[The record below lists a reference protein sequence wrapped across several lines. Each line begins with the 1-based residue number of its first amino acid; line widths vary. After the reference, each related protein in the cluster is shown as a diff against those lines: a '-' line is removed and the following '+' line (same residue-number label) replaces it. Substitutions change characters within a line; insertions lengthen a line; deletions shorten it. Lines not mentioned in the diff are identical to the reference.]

1 VQNNSFYIETYGCT
15 SNKADSYIIS
25 NVLKKSNYTQVSLE
39 DAQFIII
46 NTCGV
51 KEQTE
56 NKIKARLENLH
67 KQYKNDPSKY
77 LIIAGCL
84 PYIASNYVE
93 VIKRIVPSF
102 GAIIDLNTIIN
113 LPEIFQEIKV
123 GKKNL
128 IIRSDKSIDK
138 AKYLINHPHGKITGI
153 IPISEGCF
161 GTCTYCCVK
170 NARGKLNCYE
180 PNSVIK
186 NIEHQLQQGIKQIY
200 LTSQDCSTYN
210 HNGTTLAELINRI
223 VSLNYKFF
231 LRIGMINPCFLIENI
246 EQIISIFKNSNVY
259 QFLHI
264 PIQSGSNKI
273 LQKMERKYQISDII
287 TNIVALKEEFENLTI
302 STDIICGFPGETE
315 YDFLRTIN
323 FIKWLKPEILNISKF
338 TPRPGTKAKGMKQL
352 DSKTIKERSVRLS
365 IIFRNSL
372 QSINKNWKNWEGE
385 VLVLH
390 KGRQP
395 NQFFGRNLAYKN
407 IFIDNYNGEFGE
419 FVNVKIYKIA
429 GFNLYG
435 KII

>member
-1 VQNNSFYIETYGCT
+1 MQNNTFYIETYGCT
-15 SNKADSYIIS
+15 SNKADSYIMS

-67 KQYKNDPSKY
+67 KQYKKDPNKY
-77 LIIAGCL
+77 LVIAGCL
-84 PYIASNYVE
+84 PHIASNYIE

-102 GAIIDLNTIIN
+102 GAIIDLNSVII
-113 LPEIFQEIKV
+113 LPEVFQEIKN

-128 IIRSDKSIDK
+128 VIKSDKSIDK
-138 AKYLINHPHGKITGI
+138 SKYTINHPHGKITGI

-161 GTCTYCCVK
+161 GSCTYCCVK

-180 PNSVIK
+180 PNSIVK
-186 NIEHQLQQGIKQIY
+186 NIDHQLQQGIKQIY
-200 LTSQDCSTYN
+200 LTSQDCSIYN
-210 HNGTTLAELINRI
+210 HNGTTLVELIKRI
-223 VSLNYKFF
+223 VSLDYKFF
-231 LRIGMINPCFLIENI
+231 LRIGMINPRFLIENI
-246 EQIISIFKNSNVY
+246 EQIISIFKNSKVY

-264 PIQSGSNKI
+264 PMQSGSNKI

-287 TNIVALKEEFENLTI
+287 SNIVALKEEFENITI

-352 DSKTIKERSVRLS
+352 DSKIIKERSVKLS
-365 IIFRNSL
+365 TIFRNSL
-372 QSINKNWKNWEGE
+372 HTINENWKNWEGE
-385 VLVLH
+385 VLLLH
-390 KGRQP
+390 KGTEP
-395 NQFFGRNLAYKN
+395 NQTFGRNLAYKN
-407 IFIDNYNGEFGE
+407 IFIDNYNGEFGK
-419 FVNVKIYKIA
+419 FVNAQIYKID

>member
-138 AKYLINHPHGKITGI
+138 
-153 IPISEGCF
+153 
-161 GTCTYCCVK
+161 VK